1 MFRPWDLWDV
11 DIITELHGP
20 TWLDTGKC
28 SKPWRP
34 FPSFKLGVIRE
45 RAKGKKT
52 NPRVPVCVGPL
63 EFIWP
68 IPLFK
73 AGPTSKLNSVWKLAQ
88 VAQRWALPRMEIL
101 QPLWAVCSNAALSG
115 LNLEAIPHIT
125 TTSGSTF
132 LTAFL
137 MQSVCW
143 HVGCSKYQ

>member
-1 MFRPWDLWDV
+1 MGLVGRGHYHRAAWSCMTRHRKLQQ
-11 DIITELHGP
+11 TLK
-20 TWLDTGKC
+20 TL
-28 SKPWRP
+28 
-34 FPSFKLGVIRE
+34 SFKTSVIRE
-45 RAKGKKT
+45 RVKGKKP
-52 NPRVPVCVGPL
+52 NPRVPVWVGLL

-73 AGPTSKLNSVWKLAQ
+73 PGPTSKLNSVWKLAQ
-88 VAQRWALPRMEIL
+88 VAQCWALPRMEIL
-101 QPLWAVCSNAALSG
+101 QPLWAVCCNAALSG
-115 LNLEAIPHIT
+115 LNLEAIHHIT

>member
-11 DIITELHGP
+11 DIIIEPHGP
-20 TWLDTGKC
+20 TWLDTGNC
-28 SKPWRP
+28 SKPQRP
-34 FPSFKLGVIRE
+34 FLSFKPIVIRE
-45 RAKGKKT
+45 REKGKTT
-52 NPRVPVCVGPL
+52 NLRVPVWVGPL
-63 EFIWP
+63 EFGP

-73 AGPTSKLNSVWKLAQ
+73 AGPTPKLNSVWKIAL

-101 QPLWAVCSNAALSG
+101 RPLWAVCSNAALSE
-115 LNLEAIPHIT
+115 LNLEAIHHIT